1 MSHPIEKKPE
11 SGEVPIKF
19 FLTPEMMPDAE
30 TLAQLQTL
38 AATPGLVH
46 HVSVLPDI
54 HRKHRNLS
62 PTGTVVATQDVI
74 VPRAVDTGICCGLR
88 MIRSEIEVRELTT
101 TVLDELFA
109 ELKRTIPVFEHES
122 DILTKQELAELL
134 VQGGAWSQK
143 RYSLSDEEMNC
154 IEDRGTLAAD
164 TDEVEMILACLPKQA
179 LKKGRRCYGT
189 LGDGNHFLEL
199 QEIVEVLDA
208 EKASRLGLA
217 RGQAL
222 FMLHTGSRSLG
233 SKTMKGYLESWEE
246 DSSFMQAM
254 TRGTPVWSMPVATD
268 IAREYL
274 RAIAAASHFGFAN
287 RIAITEKLRAAVRT
301 VLHDQTLALPLLYD
315 CAHVSIKQEDWQGKK
330 LWIHRHGASRAL
342 PASQLQQ
349 HPLFRHT
356 GQPLPIP
363 GSMGH
368 ASYVGVASEGAVATF
383 YSVNH
388 GAGRVLDKPEAMAA
402 FTEQLVTAELESKN
416 IRLYRY
422 GEGNLAEQA
431 PGSFKEVSQV
441 VAAMVALG
449 LAQPVVRLRP
459 VAVLKG

>member
-11 SGEVPIKF
+11 SGEVPVKF

-30 TLAQLQTL
+30 TLAQLQAL

-74 VPRAVDTGICCGLR
+74 VPRAVDTGICCGMR
-88 MIRSEIEVRELTT
+88 MIRSEIEVRELTPA
-101 TVLDELFA
+101 VLDELFA
-109 ELKRTIPVFEHES
+109 ELQRTIPVFEHDP
-122 DILTKQELAELL
+122 DILTKEELAELL

-143 RYSLSDEEMNC
+143 RYGLSDEEMSC
-154 IEDRGTLAAD
+154 IEDRGTMATESAPA
-164 TDEVEMILACLPKQA
+164 EKILACLPKQA

-217 RGQAL
+217 RGQAF

-254 TRGTPVWSMPVATD
+254 TRGTPIWSMPAEEE
-268 IAREYL
+268 IAQEFL
-274 RAIAAASHFGFAN
+274 LAIAAASNFGFAN
-287 RIAITEKLRAAVRT
+287 RIALTERLRAAVRK
-301 VLHDQTLALPLLYD
+301 VLCDDSLPLPLLYD
-315 CAHVSIKQEDWQGKK
+315 CAHVSIKPEEWRGER
-330 LWIHRHGASRAL
+330 LWVHRHGASRAL

-368 ASYVGVASEGAVATF
+368 ASYVGVAAEGAVETF

-402 FTEQLVTAELESKN
+402 FSEQLVAAELESKN

-441 VAAMVALG
+441 IAAMVALG